1 MPDFFEGGESSILSP
16 REKRIRWLVFSR
28 RMVTFAADH
37 AG

>member
-1 MPDFFEGGESSILSP
+1 MPDFFEGGESWILS